1 MGDLEKVGDRDDGVH
16 ARVQAEF
23 AARLAGHIA
32 DRHEQRRAV
41 EHRFGRQHPV
51 VCRVRRTEERKLRE
65 RRVRFTDIDEPVF
78 PRVPHLLELLET
90 PELPG
95 ARQERRARGR
105 HSGADDEFGDQRLTP
120 RERSV
125 ERRDVGD
132 YQGEQG

>member
-65 RRVRFTDIDEPVF
+65 RRVRFTDIDEPVLR
-78 PRVPHLLELLET
+78 RVPHLLELLERPSSQVRAKSAGPEGGT
-90 PELPG
+90 PERTTSLVIN
-95 ARQERRARGR
+95 ASRRENA
-105 HSGADDEFGDQRLTP
+105 P
-120 RERSV
+120 
-125 ERRDVGD
+125 
-132 YQGEQG
+132 